1 MKNNTTPLET
11 NLTMETEFSN
21 KIQKLNSKLKDFPDH
36 WATSIVDSIWT
47 QYQKYNK
54 ISDKQIELI
63 EKIDREF
70 ADDVIFRQEWDD
82 QKASDWKN
90 CVDYY
95 SRGPYYSNITRK
107 ARSNIIYIP
116 TRSEFDKLVNN
127 KYAQRYL
134 KNLHVPAKFEI
145 GDLVQIR
152 KNRSWYADEFAMIIE
167 DKGVQSHVEGG
178 RVYTIQFLGKTDT
191 AQLEE
196 RDLKIMRKSAVDK
209 KAKEKDNNV

>member
-1 MKNNTTPLET
+1 VKNNTTPLET

-21 KIQKLNSKLKDFPDH
+21 KIEKLNSKLKDFPDH

-47 QYQKYNK
+47 QYQKYNR
-54 ISDKQIELI
+54 ISDKQVELI
-63 EKIDREF
+63 EKVDREF
-70 ADDVIFRQEWDD
+70 DDDVIFRQEWDD
-82 QKASDWKN
+82 KKANDWKK

-107 ARSNIIYIP
+107 ARSNIVYIP
-116 TRSEFDKLVNN
+116 TRSEFDKIVNN

-167 DKGVQSHVEGG
+167 DKGIHSHVEGG
-178 RVYTIQFLGKTDT
+178 RVYTIQFLGNTNT
-191 AQLEE
+191 ADLEE
-196 RDLKIMRKSAVDK
+196 RDLKIMRQSAVDK

>member
-1 MKNNTTPLET
+1 
-11 NLTMETEFSN
+11 METELSD
-21 KIQKLNSKLKDFPDH
+21 KIAKLNSKLKDFPDH

-47 QYQKYNK
+47 QYQKYNR
-54 ISDKQIELI
+54 ISDKQVELI
-63 EKIDREF
+63 EKVDREF
-70 ADDVIFRQEWDD
+70 EDDVIFRQEWDD
-82 QKASDWKN
+82 QKANDWKK

-107 ARSNIIYIP
+107 ARSNIVYIP
-116 TRSEFDKLVNN
+116 TRGEFDKLVNN
-127 KYAQRYL
+127 KYAQKYL
-134 KNLHVPAKFEI
+134 KNLNIAAKFEV

-209 KAKEKDNNV
+209 KEKEKDNNV